1 MAKDIKVNGVT
12 YTGVEKIGLQA
23 ASGGTVEAVFA
34 EGTKSITE
42 NGTYDVTQF
51 ASAEVNVASGGS
63 GETLQVKAVT
73 YRPSANLMVTAIPA
87 IKHDCGVIP
96 KGFLVKSTNTNGVYF
111 LTGSCS
117 NLNQAESASASFFT
131 AGIAPTGAKAAFTTT
146 NLSFTSR
153 SDSGRFKSDS
163 TYTFYFLY

>member
-23 ASGGTVEAVFA
+23 ANGGTVEAVFA

-51 ASAEVNVASGGS
+51 AFAEVNVASGGS

-73 YRPSANLMVTAIPA
+73 YRPSVTLMVTDIPA

-117 NLNQAESASASFFT
+117 NLNQAESAFASFST
-131 AGIAPTGAKAAFTTT
+131 AGAPTGAKAAFTTT
-146 NLSFTSR
+146 NLSFTSK
-153 SDSGRFKSDS
+153 SNSGRFRSDS